1 MEAVVGGS
9 RKDLKNETKN
19 IKTDARSVASNGYRR
34 TGWQPLMEYPF
45 GVVLLVTAAFGDGVN
60 LVRAMMQATG
70 RTVPLM
76 AEEAGCSRTHLS
88 LMLNG
93 KRPLSPGVSLYC
105 TDGMRLRQR
114 EVDRLI
120 DDAKAK
126 VGDVS
131 DRMLRSKVFDWEDFF

>member
-1 MEAVVGGS
+1 MKPKIPRQMRDRLRRMDTEERGG
-9 RKDLKNETKN
+9 
-19 IKTDARSVASNGYRR
+19 
-34 TGWQPLMEYPF
+34 QPLMEYPF

-70 RTVPLM
+70 RTVTLM
-76 AEEAGCSRTHLS
+76 AEEVGCSRTHLS

-120 DDAKAK
+120 NDAKAK

-131 DRMLRSKVFDWEDFF
+131 DRMLRSKVFDCGRTFFDCSCP